1 MGLSLHHLSLMTET
15 GAMAYEDE
23 QLPWEI
29 MGLWHSLY
37 SSLKLNVSGIAV
49 YLLPLLQIYSCFLF
63 DAWLLMRCFAS
74 TSL

>member
-1 MGLSLHHLSLMTET
+1 MTET
-15 GAMAYEDE
+15 GAIAYEDE

-29 MGLWHSLY
+29 IGLWHSLC

-63 DAWLLMRCFAS
+63 DAWLFIRFFAS